1 MAFLDAQPRWQGAR
15 IAYLQGD
22 ASTRT
27 YARLSA
33 DRESV
38 LLMDAPRQP
47 DGPPI
52 RAGRSYSRIARLAE
66 DMVRPFVAIGAD

>member
-1 MAFLDAQPRWQGAR
+1 MPRRA
-15 IAYLQGD
+15 A
-22 ASTRT
+22 

-33 DRESV
+33 DGDTV

-52 RAGRSYSRIARLAE
+52 RDGKSYSRIAHLAE
-66 DMVRPFVAIGAD
+66 DMVRPFVAIGAVLQGRRT